1 MKHFFLQHTISRL
14 EMFLVAGTV
23 SALNQGYFLVAGALG
38 LATLFASTAAT
49 GYMKQLWVELHEVHV
64 DIRDRYMA
72 LLNYTGWDDKAV
84 QRQMAIDKVLE
95 AQHDVDDA

>member
-1 MKHFFLQHTISRL
+1 MKHFFLRHTISRL
-14 EMFLVAGTV
+14 EMFLVTGAV
-23 SALNQGYFLVAGALG
+23 SALSQGHFLVAGAFG
-38 LATLFASTAAT
+38 LAALLASTAAM
-49 GYMKQLWVELHEVHV
+49 GYMKQLWAELHEVHV